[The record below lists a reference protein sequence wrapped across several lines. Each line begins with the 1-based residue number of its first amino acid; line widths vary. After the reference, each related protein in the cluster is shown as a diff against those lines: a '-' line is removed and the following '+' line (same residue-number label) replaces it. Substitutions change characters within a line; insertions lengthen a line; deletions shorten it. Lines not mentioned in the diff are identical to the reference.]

1 MVTCN
6 RCGKPGLHWGF
17 DHTEERHRLVEANS
31 MWHTCEIVATE
42 FDRNGL
48 YEAVDAMSSGE
59 LKELRGYAA
68 QRLKELKSK

>member
-6 RCGKPGLHWGF
+6 RCGKPGLHWDF
-17 DHTEERHRLVEANS
+17 DLMDGKYRLFEADGW
-31 MWHTCEIVATE
+31 WHKCEIVATK

-48 YEAVDAMSSGE
+48 YEAVDAMSAGE